1 MQLRQN
7 LISSYVLPFCAL
19 PFISFYA
26 LAAAESSE
34 QLPELSAIEVRATTE
49 NLTGIGG
56 AASEGVVAKERIAAL
71 PLLRPGEVLELVP
84 GMVVTQHS
92 GDGKANQYFLR
103 GFNLDH
109 GTDFRTSVAGVPVN
123 MPTHAH
129 GQGYSDLNFL
139 IPELVD
145 RVSYRKGPYYVDEGD
160 FSSAG
165 AAQIDYARRIQGHTD
180 GTLAQLGLGQNG
192 YRRALLAGSPALGTG
207 HLLYALEAFHNDGP
221 WNVPEHYKKLNGVL
235 RYSEGTR
242 FDGFS
247 VTAMA
252 YSADWTATDQVPQRA
267 IESGLIGRFGSL
279 DPSSGGQT
287 QRLSLSADGSWR
299 GAHSRTQANAWLLD
313 YRLDLYSN
321 FTYCLN
327 DVASNGNCATGD
339 QFKQAD
345 RRRAGGFAASHTAY
359 DSWRSFEVENTLGIE
374 GRIDRIRPV
383 GLYATNARAT
393 VSTLREDRVDQ
404 RSIALYAQ
412 NQTRWLEKLRTVA
425 GLRADFYRF
434 DVDSNIAANSGLA
447 NAHQLSPKLTAIF
460 GPWHRT
466 EFYLNYG
473 HGFHSNDARGTTLN
487 IDPSSGT
494 AAEKVTPLAKTK
506 GYEAGVRSEPLPG
519 WQTTLSLWALNIA
532 SELLFVGDAGVT
544 EPARPSRRHGVEWNN
559 LYKVNSWLAFDAD
572 LALSH
577 ARFRG
582 DDSVGNFIPGAVAT
596 TANLG
601 VTVDNLGPWF
611 GAFRLRHF
619 GPRPLLEDNSVRS
632 ASTTMANLRWGYKFN
647 RHTTLALDVFNLFN
661 RKVSDIDYWYE
672 SQLRSE
678 AASVADRH
686 THPAE
691 PRVLRFSVTHRF

>member
-1 MQLRQN
+1 MSVRR
-7 LISSYVLPFCAL
+7 ISGFSYAALACAL
-19 PFISFYA
+19 PFSA
-26 LAAAESSE
+26 LPAENDGGAV
-34 QLPELSAIEVRATTE
+34 LSTVEVRARTE

-145 RVSYRKGPYYVDEGD
+145 RVRYRKGPYYADEGD

-165 AAQIDYARRIQGHTD
+165 AAHIDYARKLD
-180 GTLAQLGLGQNG
+180 GMLAQVSLGENG
-192 YRRALLAGSPALGTG
+192 YRRALLAGSPAAGNG
-207 HLLYALEAFHNDGP
+207 NLLYALEAFHNDGP
-221 WNVPEHYKKLNGVL
+221 WTVPEHNKKLNGVL

-267 IESGLIGRFGSL
+267 IDSGLIGRYGSL
-279 DPSSGGQT
+279 DPSSGGTT
-287 QRLSLSADGSWR
+287 QRFSLSADWARR
-299 GAHSRTQANAWLLD
+299 GANSRTQASVWLLD

-321 FTYCLN
+321 FTYALN
-327 DVASNGNCATGD
+327 DAVNGD

-345 RRRAGGFAASHTAY
+345 RRRAGGFSASHTVY
-359 DSWRSFEVENTLGIE
+359 DRWGAFEVDNTLGVDS
-374 GRIDRIRPV
+374 RIDRIRPV
-383 GLYATNARAT
+383 GLYATSGRA
-393 VSTLREDRVDQ
+393 VLSTTREDRVNQ

-412 NQTRWLEKLRTVA
+412 NQTRWLEKFRTVA

-434 DVDSNIAANSGLA
+434 AVDSNIAANSGLA
-447 NAHQLSPKLTAIF
+447 NDRLLSPKLTAIF
-460 GPWHRT
+460 GPWSTT

-473 HGFHSNDARGTTLN
+473 HGFHSNDARGATLTV
-487 IDPSSGT
+487 DPSTGA
-494 AAEKVTPLAKTK
+494 AAEKVTPLVKTK
-506 GYEAGVRSEPLPG
+506 GYEVGVRSEPLRG
-519 WQTTLSLWALNIA
+519 WQTTLSLWVLNVD
-532 SELLFVGDAGVT
+532 SELLFVGDAGIT
-544 EPARPSRRHGVEWNN
+544 EPSRPSRRHGIEWNN
-559 LYKVNSWLAFDAD
+559 LYAVNSWLAFDAD
-572 LALSH
+572 VALSR
-577 ARFRG
+577 ARFG
-582 DDSVGNFIPGAVAT
+582 GEDTAGNYVPGAVAT

-601 VTVDNLGPWF
+601 MTVDDFGPWF
-611 GAFRLRHF
+611 GAFRIRHF
-619 GPRPLLEDNSVRS
+619 GPRPLLEDNSQRS
-632 ASTTMANLRWGYKFN
+632 SSTTVANLRWGYRFD
-647 RHTTLALDVFNLFN
+647 RRTTLALDMFNLFN

-672 SQLRSE
+672 SQLRGE
-678 AASVADRH
+678 AAPVAGIH

-691 PRVLRFSVTHRF
+691 PRVLRLTLSHRF